1 MSLPLLIVAIAF
13 TLWTLFNMLRPF
25 LGQRDDQIRFEVLDE
40 ELREIEGLMARKTA
54 LVQSLR
60 DIEYDHQTA
69 KISTEDYERF
79 KRSHERR
86 AVAIMRRLD
95 AIHGGREWESHIEE
109 AVTAREAALPAGETQ
124 QPSWKTTPVAE
135 TQAPWKL
142 APQAS
147 QSPAEAAE
155 PCTKCGEPMTPRE
168 RFCPMCGTPRTVPTD
183 ETPRR
188 AAPLTP
194 EVTG

>member
-13 TLWTLFNMLRPF
+13 TLWGLLNMLRPF
-25 LGQRDDQIRFEVLDE
+25 LAQRDAQLRFEVLDE
-40 ELREIEGLMARKTA
+40 ELREIEGLMARKAA

-69 KISTEDYERF
+69 KISTEDYARF

-95 AIHGGREWESHIEE
+95 AIHGGREWESHIED
-109 AVTAREAALPAGETQ
+109 AVAARQQALPEPEA
-124 QPSWKTTPVAE
+124 
-135 TQAPWKL
+135 QAPGAKD
-142 APQAS
+142 AS
-147 QSPAEAAE
+147 QPPQKTAKATDA
-155 PCTKCGEPMTPRE
+155 CTECGEPLSPRA
-168 RFCPMCGTPRTVPTD
+168 RFCAICGTPRESSAADAD
-183 ETPRR
+183 ERPRH
-188 AAPLTP
+188 AAPLTS

>member
-13 TLWTLFNMLRPF
+13 TLWTLLNMLRPF

-69 KISTEDYERF
+69 KISTEDYDRF

-95 AIHGGREWESHIEE
+95 AIHGGREWETHIEE
-109 AVTAREAALPAGETQ
+109 AVTAREAVLPE
-124 QPSWKTTPVAE
+124 VE
-135 TQAPWKL
+135 
-142 APQAS
+142 APQSAS
-147 QSPAEAAE
+147 KTARKAPQSPAEATE

-168 RFCPMCGTPRTVPTD
+168 RFCPICGTPRTVPTD

-188 AAPLTP
+188 AAPLTS

>member
-13 TLWTLFNMLRPF
+13 TLWGLLNMLRPF
-25 LGQRDDQIRFEVLDE
+25 LAQRDEQLRFEVLDE
-40 ELREIEGLMARKTA
+40 ELREIEGLMARKAA

-69 KISTEDYERF
+69 KISPEDYKRF

-95 AIHGGREWESHIEE
+95 AIHGGREWESHIED
-109 AVTAREAALPAGETQ
+109 AVVARQEALPELQ
-124 QPSWKTTPVAE
+124 
-135 TQAPWKL
+135 
-142 APQAS
+142 
-147 QSPAEAAE
+147 AEAA
-155 PCTKCGEPMTPRE
+155 PAKDAPRPSRSDAKADDACTECGEPLSPRA
-168 RFCPMCGTPRTVPTD
+168 RFCAICGTPREASHD
-183 ETPRR
+183 ELPRH
-188 AAPLTP
+188 AAPLTS